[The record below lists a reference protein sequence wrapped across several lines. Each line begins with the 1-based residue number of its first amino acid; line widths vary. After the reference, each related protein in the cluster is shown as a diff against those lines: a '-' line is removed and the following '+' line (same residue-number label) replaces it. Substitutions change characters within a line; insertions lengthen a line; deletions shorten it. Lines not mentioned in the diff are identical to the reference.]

1 MLGAAVSASFL
12 FIVGLANSIIL
23 YRILRTRY
31 RVRTF
36 FTDKLAHAVVLT
48 QCYESSRR
56 SVPHGPPGAKQ
67 LVPRTPSP
75 PATMTRTKT
84 SWTNPTSRS
93 TTRS

>member
-36 FTDKLAHAVVLT
+36 FADILAYAVVLT
-48 QCYESSRR
+48 QWYES
-56 SVPHGPPGAKQ
+56 
-67 LVPRTPSP
+67 
-75 PATMTRTKT
+75 
-84 SWTNPTSRS
+84 
-93 TTRS
+93 